1 MDMVA
6 QLEQAFVGA
15 QQMATAAGVSADLY
29 EAGQTAY
36 VRANALN
43 QRACSF
49 SDALSA
55 ASLYGESKEI
65 ARRIGEQQFVT
76 DIESRFLQLL
86 ASVSL
91 PNRDE
96 ARVYASRRFI
106 DLGNALLS
114 AGDKKIGAMALTNG
128 AMVLCEMNNATY
140 DQMRYAYKILDSTL
154 GMRAKGSVDFAYGRL
169 NLALAE
175 RQVARLSN
183 EPDVAYIYKNIL
195 RGLDQA
201 KKVFKKHNE
210 RVSKSIHHMNVID
223 TLDDWLDYEI
233 DKARPELY
241 SRSVPVDLDFAEFGM
256 DVTTYVSMIRANPG
270 VMGLSSVPEWV
281 PDDETVQAHALGK
294 IPELKKRVSLAESY
308 IRDSTNSHPHL
319 EVKIFSIKTALSS
332 VYPELSPPFDALDRI
347 WEGGEFELYLI
358 HALSVVTWVGSVN
371 LSCSRYRCLLQ
382 RTLQILHRLKSSWTE
397 LDVER
402 LLARNPLGFRLAGC
416 ELARLQMYSQAFR
429 MFESTRGLVS
439 SRTCNDPIVDLD
451 VIDPITWVHL
461 SHSPT
466 GTYVVSLRDGVV
478 IGEEFRD
485 LSGKALVSAFFNF
498 PNGGLMSD
506 QESSRARASTAAMKL
521 SELISPVLDWVDDHS
536 GGRVV
541 LIPGGMY
548 QAFPVWSVGKLG
560 ESVVD
565 GSKRVSTVP
574 SRTIAYRNEGQP
586 RYSGATGKS
595 ILLEASAVPGY
606 SPLLWCEL
614 ESAVFSATFPSS
626 WTVELTSA
634 TAESLVHAFEN
645 SEVVHFSGHSFA
657 DLDPHKSAIVT
668 YGSPLTVGD
677 ILGLGVLSSLC
688 VLGSCQSGLAKNFS
702 RQDEYLSIQTALY
715 YAGARV
721 VIGTC
726 WPILDHVGFAF
737 TEKFYSTLEKAG
749 GVAPLGL
756 RTDLV
761 LVSVAKTTRWMKTAT
776 IGDVNARFA
785 KYGVPQLRGVN
796 SDRAFT
802 FYDWAAFGVTAGP
815 S

>member
-6 QLEQAFVGA
+6 QLEQAFMNA
-15 QQMATAAGVSADLY
+15 QQAATAAGVSADLY
-29 EAGQTAY
+29 EAGQAAY

-65 ARRIGEQQFVT
+65 ARRIGKEQFVT

-106 DLGNALLS
+106 DLGNTLLS
-114 AGDKKIGAMALTNG
+114 EGDKKRGAMALTNG

-140 DQMRYAYKILDSTL
+140 DQMKYAYGILDDAL
-154 GMRAKGSVDFAYGRL
+154 RMRAKGSVDFAYGRL

-183 EPDVAYIYKNIL
+183 EPDVAYIYKNVL

-201 KKVFKKHNE
+201 KKVFKKHDE
-210 RVSKSIHHMNVID
+210 RVPKSIHHMNVID
-223 TLDDWLDYEI
+223 TLNDWLDYEI
-233 DKARPELY
+233 KKVRPELY
-241 SRSVPVDLDFAEFGM
+241 SQSVPVDHDFAQFGM
-256 DVTTYVSMIRANPG
+256 DVATYVSMIRANPG
-270 VMGLSSVPEWV
+270 VMGLSSVPEWI
-281 PDDETVQAHALGK
+281 PDEETVQTHALER
-294 IPELKKRVSLAESY
+294 IPELKKRLSLAESY
-308 IRDSTNSHPHL
+308 IEDSANAHPHL
-319 EVKIFSIKTALSS
+319 EVKIFSIKTVLSS

-347 WEGGEFELYLI
+347 WEKGEFELYLI
-358 HALSVVTWVGSVN
+358 YALSVVTWIGSVN
-371 LSCSRYRCLLQ
+371 LNCSRYRCLLQ
-382 RTLQILHRLKSSWTE
+382 RTLEVIQGLKSSWTE

-416 ELARLQMYSQAFR
+416 ELARLQMYSHAFK

-439 SRTCNDPIVDLD
+439 SRTCTDSIVDLD

-461 SHSPT
+461 THSPT
-466 GTYVVSLRDGVV
+466 GTYVVSLRDGIVK
-478 IGEEFRD
+478 GEEFRD
-485 LSGKALVSAFFNF
+485 LSGEVLVSAFFNF
-498 PNGGLMSD
+498 PDGGLMSD

-536 GGRVV
+536 GSRVV

-565 GSKRVSTVP
+565 GSKWVSTVP
-574 SRTIAYRNEGQP
+574 SRTIAYRNEGHP
-586 RYSGATGKS
+586 RNSGATGKS
-595 ILLEASAVPGY
+595 IFLEASAVPGY
-606 SPLLWCEL
+606 GPLLWCER
-614 ESAVFSATFPSS
+614 ESTVFSATFPSS
-626 WTVELTSA
+626 WTVELMSA
-634 TAESLVHAFEN
+634 TAEALVEAFETN
-645 SEVVHFSGHSFA
+645 ELVHFSGHSYA
-657 DLDPHKSAIVT
+657 DLDPHKSGIIT
-668 YGSPLTVGD
+668 YGNPLTVED
-677 ILGLGVLSSLC
+677 ILGLSVSSSLC
-688 VLGSCQSGLAKNFS
+688 LLGSCQSGLAKNFS
-702 RQDEYLSIQTALY
+702 KQDEYLSIQTALY
-715 YAGARV
+715 YAGAQV

-737 TEKFYSTLEKAG
+737 TEKFYSTLEEDG
-749 GVAPLGL
+749 GMAPLCL
-756 RTDLV
+756 RADLV
-761 LVSVAKTTRWMKTAT
+761 IASVAKTIRWMRTAT
-776 IGDVNARFA
+776 IEDVNARFA
-785 KYGVPQLRGVN
+785 KYGVPELRGVN